1 MSKVTDK
8 RLGVQVDIV
17 ARKGA
22 DFHRRFHAQYYS
34 GTTIYDVDF
43 SQWTGATLQLRRKPN
58 SPIVELE
65 FSTATASIFLG
76 DDGRFDLQLGYAEM
90 DIIRAGVYY
99 YDMYLSNATY
109 LKRDFIFGEFT
120 ITERITR

>member
-34 GTTIYDVDF
+34 GTTLCDVEF
-43 SQWTGATLQLRRKPN
+43 STWTGATLQLRRKPN

-65 FSTATASIFLG
+65 FSTIAASIIFG
-76 DDGRFDLQLGYAEM
+76 IDGRFELQLEYAEM
-90 DIIRAGVYY
+90 DIIRAGIYY

-109 LKRDFIFGEFT
+109 LKRDFMFGEFT